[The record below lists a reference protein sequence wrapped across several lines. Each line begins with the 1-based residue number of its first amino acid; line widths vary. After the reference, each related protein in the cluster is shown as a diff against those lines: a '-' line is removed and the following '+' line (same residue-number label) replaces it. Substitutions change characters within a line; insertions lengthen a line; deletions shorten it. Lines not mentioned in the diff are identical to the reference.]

1 MKEEHIERRFGIVAF
16 YKGFITAEELV
27 EALRIQV
34 MEELNG
40 MGHRVLGEILYEQG
54 FMKSEQI
61 NEVIEAMTI
70 PKV

>member
-1 MKEEHIERRFGIVAF
+1 MKEEHFERRFGIVAF

-61 NEVIEAMTI
+61 NEVVEAMNIT
-70 PKV
+70 KD

>member
-1 MKEEHIERRFGIVAF
+1 MKKEHYERRFGIVAY

-34 MEELNG
+34 MEEING

-54 FMKSEQI
+54 FMKSDQI
-61 NEVIEAMTI
+61 QEVVEAMTI
-70 PKV
+70 HNA